1 MLKKLLLAND
11 PKALKGLGL
20 INIIITVTV
29 IIAVQIGLLFL
40 SKYLWNK
47 YLVDTLTFVRPLKS
61 IVHLIAIILI
71 VRIILY

>member
-1 MLKKLLLAND
+1 MLKKLLLAKD
-11 PKALKGLGL
+11 PKALAALGL
-20 INIIITVTV
+20 TNIIITVTV
-29 IIAVQIGLLFL
+29 IIAIQVGLLFL

-61 IVHLIAIILI
+61 VVQLVAIILI